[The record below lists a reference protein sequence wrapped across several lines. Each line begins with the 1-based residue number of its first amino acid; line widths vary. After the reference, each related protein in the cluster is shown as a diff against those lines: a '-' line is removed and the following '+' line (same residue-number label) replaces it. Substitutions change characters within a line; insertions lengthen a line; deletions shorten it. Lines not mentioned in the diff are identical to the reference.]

1 SSSGAVS
8 DVASATTTG
17 DVGTASGALAMNGTH
32 IGDEYPED
40 STATTSYASNVTG
53 TTTDALTYTAQG
65 THVITWSF
73 DDGNGNVITVNQ
85 NVIITDTT
93 NPEATCPPDVTVS
106 FDTNCQ
112 YSLLDYTSVSSA
124 TDNCSTSPAITFTQ
138 NPGLGTVVTGS
149 TVITIIAEDELG
161 NTGTCTFNNIV
172 IDDINPEIS
181 CSTDTLLAPLD
192 ENGTITLIPG
202 MFVNSA
208 DQYPRSD
215 NCQIES
221 FGIDNLTGAGNL
233 TFSCSNINEDQSI
246 ELIVTDES
254 GNFSSCEAIVMIV
267 DTISP
272 LPICNDFVLWTS
284 SEGPTVLHALSYLD
298 TLYNNCPDNALTFY
312 LTQDAFTPEDM
323 GDPILQTVTVID
335 QSGNVGSCVSEVT
348 IINGES
354 IMTCPLDTTLYLD
367 EFGSNL
373 VMFNDLMTVTDI
385 FLEVQIDPEDY
396 LFALGVDSII
406 YDCSNI
412 GLNEL
417 TISITN
423 SSNHPASC
431 TFNINLVDNIA
442 PVIICQE
449 TEVQVTLDGD
459 CRFEIADYLTE
470 FDGSP
475 NFNLT
480 DNCTSYGGTVTQS
493 LPAGTYEY
501 SAFTN
506 GNELPVIL
514 SATDSTGNVGTC
526 AINYVLTGAV
536 SPLVECTNDT
546 IRIAVDADSCEVIL
560 NDNTLEAP
568 VLQSCVA
575 LYPVTYETTTGA
587 VSLDVGFHSVR
598 WEVKDVFEQEASC
611 IQVIEIYDNTIPEIT
626 CPLISVQCLTPDLD
640 ALVDPEVTD
649 NCINGLSLTKN
660 MSNILSTYSINWI
673 VTDISGNADSS
684 CIQIIEK
691 VDSVDIPYAG
701 EDQVLN
707 SAFSGILIG
716 NTPEIGNPHWITDGD
731 ATIYDP
737 TSNIT
742 NISNLSIGENKFEYE
757 LREEGCESRTDSVIV
772 TVTEFFIPTGFSPNG
787 DGVND
792 ELIIQGILAN
802 PQSELMIFDRMG
814 KKVLSEKGYQNDWD
828 GTAKSGALLPR
839 DTYFYI
845 LEIPGATSFKGSI
858 EIKY

>member
-1 SSSGAVS
+1 
-8 DVASATTTG
+8 
-17 DVGTASGALAMNGTH
+17 
-32 IGDEYPED
+32 
-40 STATTSYASNVTG
+40 
-53 TTTDALTYTAQG
+53 
-65 THVITWSF
+65 
-73 DDGNGNVITVNQ
+73 
-85 NVIITDTT
+85 
-93 NPEATCPPDVTVS
+93 
-106 FDTNCQ
+106 
-112 YSLLDYTSVSSA
+112 
-124 TDNCSTSPAITFTQ
+124 
-138 NPGLGTVVTGS
+138 
-149 TVITIIAEDELG
+149 
-161 NTGTCTFNNIV
+161 
-172 IDDINPEIS
+172 
-181 CSTDTLLAPLD
+181 
-192 ENGTITLIPG
+192 
-202 MFVNSA
+202 
-208 DQYPRSD
+208 
-215 NCQIES
+215 
-221 FGIDNLTGAGNL
+221 
-233 TFSCSNINEDQSI
+233 
-246 ELIVTDES
+246 
-254 GNFSSCEAIVMIV
+254 
-267 DTISP
+267 
-272 LPICNDFVLWTS
+272 
-284 SEGPTVLHALSYLD
+284 
-298 TLYNNCPDNALTFY
+298 
-312 LTQDAFTPEDM
+312 
-323 GDPILQTVTVID
+323 
-335 QSGNVGSCVSEVT
+335 
-348 IINGES
+348 
-354 IMTCPLDTTLYLD
+354 
-367 EFGSNL
+367 
-373 VMFNDLMTVTDI
+373 
-385 FLEVQIDPEDY
+385 
-396 LFALGVDSII
+396 
-406 YDCSNI
+406 
-412 GLNEL
+412 
-417 TISITN
+417 
-423 SSNHPASC
+423 
-431 TFNINLVDNIA
+431 
-442 PVIICQE
+442 E